1 MHVRVLLRINV
12 RPSGWAW
19 FGRSLWP
26 HQRNQAME
34 GMGGGGRYAE
44 RAWENTAC
52 TCSLIEMLIKITTI
66 LSLWTLTIIYC
77 FFCLS
82 FVCTCTCICTC
93 STNAQQWLEV
103 IAVHHL
109 KKLVYIDHGVGHQY
123 LRVEFSSD
131 SACYTFLIR
140 NDKKCTLCATML
152 ARKLSVLC
160 RAC

>member
-1 MHVRVLLRINV
+1 MTISITLITTSKK
-12 RPSGWAW
+12 PGY
-19 FGRSLWP
+19 GR
-26 HQRNQAME
+26 H
-34 GMGGGGRYAE
+34 GGPLYMLKGPG
-44 RAWENTAC
+44 ENTAC
-52 TCSLIEMLIKITTI
+52 TCTCRLIEMLLKITTI
-66 LSLWTLTIIYC
+66 LSLWTLTITG
-77 FFCLS
+77 FFFLPFICMY
-82 FVCTCTCICTC
+82 CTCTCICTY